1 MEWRKAGIPAVW
13 PALDRVL
20 LSRHWQLILRLGTH
34 GAVAQDPHPIGD
46 ISLIEGEQVD
56 STISLNGVRGKE
68 RSDTL
73 VLTDRRL
80 IHVGA
85 AGRSRTASFVSIDDV
100 TSVEVT
106 STRRRSLTGLAWAA
120 AALLVAA
127 AVWSMWDHAIFSA
140 LAGAVL
146 AGMGIYLAVDR
157 LWGHD
162 SVQAT
167 FRSAQEQIGISIDD
181 AGGEA
186 GAQIDTL
193 TTRLFELKDASE
205 PGARKFAPR

>member
-1 MEWRKAGIPAVW
+1 M
-13 PALDRVL
+13 
-20 LSRHWQLILRLGTH
+20 
-34 GAVAQDPHPIGD
+34 AQDPHPIGD

-120 AALLVAA
+120 AALLIATV
-127 AVWSMWDHAIFSA
+127 VWSMWDHAIFSP

>member
-1 MEWRKAGIPAVW
+1 M
-13 PALDRVL
+13 
-20 LSRHWQLILRLGTH
+20 
-34 GAVAQDPHPIGD
+34 AQDPHLIGE
-46 ISLIEGEQVD
+46 ISLIDGEQVD
-56 STISLNGVRGKE
+56 STVSLNGTRGKE

-120 AALLVAA
+120 AALLVATV
-127 AVWSMWDHAIFSA
+127 VWSMFDHAIFSP
-140 LAGAVL
+140 LASAVL
-146 AGMGIYLAVDR
+146 GGMGVYLAVDR

-167 FRSAQEQIGISIDD
+167 FRSAQEQIGISLDD
-181 AGGEA
+181 TGGEA

-193 TTRLFELKDASE
+193 TARLFELKDASA
-205 PGARKFAPR
+205 PGGRKFAPR

>member
-1 MEWRKAGIPAVW
+1 M
-13 PALDRVL
+13 
-20 LSRHWQLILRLGTH
+20 
-34 GAVAQDPHPIGD
+34 AQHPHPIGG
-46 ISLIEGEQVD
+46 ISLLEGERVD
-56 STISLNGVRGKE
+56 STISLNGARG
-68 RSDTL
+68 RDRLDTL

-85 AGRSRTASFVSIDDV
+85 AGRSRTASFVSINDV

-106 STRRRSLTGLAWAA
+106 STRHRSLGGLVWAA

-127 AVWSMWDHAIFSA
+127 AAWSMWDHQIFSP
-140 LAGAVL
+140 LAAAVL

-167 FRSAQEQIGISIDD
+167 FRAAQEQIGISIED

-193 TTRLFELKDASE
+193 TTRLFELKNASE
-205 PGARKFAPR
+205 PGVRKFAPR